1 MAVNQP
7 ATHHLLAA
15 RRITIAERVD
25 AGASLTRISD
35 ADVVRSAK
43 SAPFDEPNSTD
54 SEQIASNKTRITARP
69 G

>member
-25 AGASLTRISD
+25 AGASLSRISD
-35 ADVVRSAK
+35 ADVVRSTK
-43 SAPFDEPNSTD
+43 SAPFDEPNSPD
-54 SEQIASNKTRITARP
+54 SEQLTLNKTRNIARP